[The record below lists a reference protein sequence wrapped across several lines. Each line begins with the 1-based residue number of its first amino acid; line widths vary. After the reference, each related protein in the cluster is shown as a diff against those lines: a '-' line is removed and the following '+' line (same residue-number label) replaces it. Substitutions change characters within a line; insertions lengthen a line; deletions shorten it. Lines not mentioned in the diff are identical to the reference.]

1 MKKTVT
7 LLVLLCSTV
16 FLFTGCGDSS
26 VKEIKTAD
34 DIKGASVGVQTGTT
48 GDTFV
53 SDYEADG
60 TKVMRYSKGADAI
73 VALTQ
78 NKIDCVVIDSEP
90 AKEFVK
96 ANAGLKI
103 LDEPFAEEQYAICIS
118 KENHELTEKIDKA
131 LAELKDEGV
140 LDKIKSYYIEGNTDT
155 VPYESPKDIK
165 YDGELHMATNAAFPP
180 YEYVEGGEIVG
191 LDPTPERRKNIDF
204 STSYANTTQV
214 IIVNDSASGSLFGNL
229 GESFKNTFITD
240 NRWQQLL
247 SGLLV
252 TLEITLFAGIIGVI
266 IGFVIALVRATHD
279 IQLDK
284 RKCRSFGDCVLKFFN
299 AICNIYIT
307 VIRGTPVV
315 VQLMIMYY
323 IILASVRNGIFA
335 AIIAFGMNS
344 AAYVAE
350 IVRSGIMAVDIGQTE
365 ASRSLGFNNRQTMTM
380 VVLPQAIKNVLPALG
395 NEIITLLKETSVA
408 GYVALADI
416 TYIGNMI
423 RSRTYEAFF
432 PLITVA
438 LIYLVIV
445 LVLSY
450 ILRKFERRLKK
461 SER

>member
-7 LLVLLCSTV
+7 LLVLISMLFSTV

-165 YDGELHMATNAAFPP
+165 YDGELHMQ
-180 YEYVEGGEIVG
+180 
-191 LDPTPERRKNIDF
+191 
-204 STSYANTTQV
+204 TQ
-214 IIVNDSASGSLFGNL
+214 L
-229 GESFKNTFITD
+229 
-240 NRWQQLL
+240 RLL
-247 SGLLV
+247 S
-252 TLEITLFAGIIGVI
+252 
-266 IGFVIALVRATHD
+266 
-279 IQLDK
+279 
-284 RKCRSFGDCVLKFFN
+284 
-299 AICNIYIT
+299 
-307 VIRGTPVV
+307 
-315 VQLMIMYY
+315 
-323 IILASVRNGIFA
+323 
-335 AIIAFGMNS
+335 
-344 AAYVAE
+344 
-350 IVRSGIMAVDIGQTE
+350 
-365 ASRSLGFNNRQTMTM
+365 
-380 VVLPQAIKNVLPALG
+380 
-395 NEIITLLKETSVA
+395 
-408 GYVALADI
+408 
-416 TYIGNMI
+416 
-423 RSRTYEAFF
+423 
-432 PLITVA
+432 
-438 LIYLVIV
+438 
-445 LVLSY
+445 
-450 ILRKFERRLKK
+450 
-461 SER
+461 

>member
-7 LLVLLCSTV
+7 LLVLISMLFSTV

-34 DIKGASVGVQTGTT
+34 DIKGASVGVQNGTT

-103 LDEPFAEEQYAICIS
+103 LDEPFAEEEYAICIS

-180 YEYVEGGEIVG
+180 YEYVEGGKIVG
-191 LDPTPERRKNIDF
+191 LDPMMATAICDKLGKKLVIDDMEFDSVITAVQTGKDDFGMAGMTEIFTLVQQIDDSGRTPTVHILESLVFVHALVMLCKVGRGNEYLVLGQLLCNLIRSVAVNRHSKNTLDNLGGVFINNPLVSRLIPEITINDRPCQMLACHAFGLESGLDF
-204 STSYANTTQV
+204 AACVSGVVFVHDIAKRGK
-214 IIVNDSASGSLFGNL
+214 IIVSSG
-229 GESFKNTFITD
+229 T
-240 NRWQQLL
+240 
-247 SGLLV
+247 V
-252 TLEITLFAGIIGVI
+252 
-266 IGFVIALVRATHD
+266 H
-279 IQLDK
+279 
-284 RKCRSFGDCVLKFFN
+284 
-299 AICNIYIT
+299 T
-307 VIRGTPVV
+307 VI
-315 VQLMIMYY
+315 
-323 IILASVRNGIFA
+323 
-335 AIIAFGMNS
+335 
-344 AAYVAE
+344 
-350 IVRSGIMAVDIGQTE
+350 D
-365 ASRSLGFNNRQTMTM
+365 
-380 VVLPQAIKNVLPALG
+380 G
-395 NEIITLLKETSVA
+395 NETDTS
-408 GYVALADI
+408 LA
-416 TYIGNMI
+416 
-423 RSRTYEAFF
+423 
-432 PLITVA
+432 
-438 LIYLVIV
+438 
-445 LVLSY
+445 
-450 ILRKFERRLKK
+450 
-461 SER
+461 

>member
-7 LLVLLCSTV
+7 LLVLISMLFSTV

-180 YEYVEGGEIVG
+180 YEYVEGGKIVG
-191 LDPTPERRKNIDF
+191 LDPMM
-204 STSYANTTQV
+204 
-214 IIVNDSASGSLFGNL
+214 
-229 GESFKNTFITD
+229 
-240 NRWQQLL
+240 
-247 SGLLV
+247 
-252 TLEITLFAGIIGVI
+252 
-266 IGFVIALVRATHD
+266 AT
-279 IQLDK
+279 
-284 RKCRSFGDCVLKFFN
+284 
-299 AICNIYIT
+299 AICDKLGKKLVIDDMEFDSVIT
-307 VIRGTPVV
+307 A
-315 VQLMIMYY
+315 VQT
-323 IILASVRNGIFA
+323 GKDD
-335 AIIAFGMNS
+335 FGM
-344 AAYVAE
+344 A
-350 IVRSGIMAVDIGQTE
+350 G
-365 ASRSLGFNNRQTMTM
+365 MTM
-380 VVLPQAIKNVLPALG
+380 VVVTHEIGFAKEVATDVVFIDDGVIKEKNNPQEFFNNPQDDR
-395 NEIITLLKETSVA
+395 LKEFLSK
-408 GYVALADI
+408 
-416 TYIGNMI
+416 
-423 RSRTYEAFF
+423 
-432 PLITVA
+432 
-438 LIYLVIV
+438 V
-445 LVLSY
+445 L
-450 ILRKFERRLKK
+450 
-461 SER
+461 